1 MLQTLLGREGFR
13 RGMDLYF
20 QRHDGQAVTTDDFVS
35 AMEDANGAALR
46 QFRLWYSQ
54 AGPPELR
61 VSGRY
66 DPIARTY
73 TLDIHQSCPPTPG
86 QTHKLPFHIPLVI
99 GLLDPEGHNLPL
111 QLAGET
117 EPTGTQRVLELRESE
132 HRFTFINVP
141 TVPKPSLLRGFSA
154 PVKLLMDYSDED
166 LMFLLA
172 HDSDEFNCWEA
183 AQKLALRT
191 ILQLLDDRRQ
201 STAWTLPEAF
211 SGAFSQVLNKPN
223 LDPALLD
230 QVLNLPDEAYL
241 AEQMEAIDVDGIH
254 EARNFVRRALAQVL
268 QKQFLAIYETNH
280 DSGGHC
286 IDAAA
291 IGRRSLKNRCLDYLM
306 QLQEPFAR
314 ELCYKQY
321 QGADNMTD
329 QLSALGMLA
338 NCDCPERGEALVA
351 FHERWKDE
359 PLVLDKWFT
368 LQATSQLPGTLT
380 EVKGLLHHPAFSI
393 KNPNKVRALIGAFCQ
408 SNPVRFHQA
417 DGAGYEFLTGQV
429 LILNAINP
437 QMAARLLTAFT
448 RWRKYDVNRQYF
460 MRSQLERILQ
470 SPALSPDVYE
480 IVSKSLGK
488 ENHLKC

>member
-1 MLQTLLGREGFR
+1 
-13 RGMDLYF
+13 
-20 QRHDGQAVTTDDFVS
+20 
-35 AMEDANGAALR
+35 
-46 QFRLWYSQ
+46 
-54 AGPPELR
+54 
-61 VSGRY
+61 
-66 DPIARTY
+66 
-73 TLDIHQSCPPTPG
+73 
-86 QTHKLPFHIPLVI
+86 
-99 GLLDPEGHNLPL
+99 
-111 QLAGET
+111 
-117 EPTGTQRVLELRESE
+117 LELRESE
-132 HRFTFINVP
+132 HILTFINLP

-172 HDSDEFNCWEA
+172 HDSDELNCWEA

-191 ILQLLDDRRQ
+191 ILRLLDDRRQ
-201 STAWTLPEAF
+201 DTVWTLPEAF
-211 SGAFSQVLNKPN
+211 SAAFSQALSKPD

-241 AEQMEAIDVDGIH
+241 AEQMEVIDVDGIH
-254 EARNFVRRALAQVL
+254 EARNFVRRALARAL

-280 DSGGHC
+280 HPSGYR

-314 ELCYKQY
+314 ELCHKQY
-321 QGADNMTD
+321 HGANNMTD

-338 NCDCPERGEALVA
+338 NCDCPERGEVLAA
-351 FHERWKDE
+351 FQERWKDE

-368 LQATSQLPGTLT
+368 LQATSQLPGTLV

-417 DGAGYEFLTGQV
+417 DGAGYEFLTEQI

-437 QMAARLLTAFT
+437 QMAARLLAAFT
-448 RWRKYDVNRQYF
+448 HWRKYDVNRQYL

-488 ENHLKC
+488 ENQ